1 MSSTHTGAETPAAT
15 PAAPIAFRQLLPVPG
30 GADADPA
37 AAYAYPADLDR
48 PWVRANMVASA
59 DGGAVGPSGRSRDL
73 SSAPDRRIMGA
84 LRALCDVVLVGAATA
99 RVEGYGPVR
108 VRRAWEGLREG
119 RARTPAVAV
128 VSRSLDL
135 PADLLT
141 QAPSHART
149 LVFTTSGAPVDRRR
163 EVAARADLVVVEG
176 DSVAPA
182 HIVDALAER
191 GLYRVLTEGGPRL
204 LAEFVA
210 AELLDELCLTLSPH
224 LLGSGPPRIVAGG
237 PDAPGAPERTTGAR
251 STPVRMAHLLE
262 AEGSLFARYV
272 RE

>member
-1 MSSTHTGAETPAAT
+1 MSSTHTGADA

-108 VRRAWEGLREG
+108 VRRAWEGLRGG

-141 QAPSHART
+141 EAPPHART
-149 LVFTTSGAPVDRRR
+149 LVFTTGGAPADRRR

-176 DSVAPA
+176 DSVTPA

-191 GLYRVLTEGGPRL
+191 GLHRVLTEGGPHL
-204 LAEFVA
+204 LSEFVA
-210 AELLDELCLTLSPH
+210 AGLLDELCLTLSPH
-224 LLGSGPPRIVAGG
+224 LLGAGPPRIVAGG
-237 PDAPGAPERTTGAR
+237 PGAPGAPEPAAGAR

>member
-1 MSSTHTGAETPAAT
+1 MSSTHTGAEA
-15 PAAPIAFRQLLPVPG
+15 PAAPAAPVAFRELLPSPG
-30 GADADPA
+30 GRDVDLA

-73 SSAPDRRIMGA
+73 SSVPDRRIMGA

-108 VRRAWEGLREG
+108 VRRAWEGLRAG

-141 QAPSHART
+141 GAPPDART
-149 LVFTTSGAPVDRRR
+149 LVFTTDGSPERRRR
-163 EVAARADLVVVEG
+163 EVAEHADLVVVEG
-176 DSVAPA
+176 ASVTPA
-182 HIVDALAER
+182 HVVDGLAER
-191 GLYRVLTEGGPRL
+191 GLHRVLTEGGPHL

-210 AELLDELCLTLSPH
+210 AGLLDELCLTLSPH
-224 LLGSGPPRIVAGG
+224 LLGPGSPRIVAGG
-237 PDAPGAPERTTGAR
+237 AQAPGAPESASAQ

-272 RE
+272 RG